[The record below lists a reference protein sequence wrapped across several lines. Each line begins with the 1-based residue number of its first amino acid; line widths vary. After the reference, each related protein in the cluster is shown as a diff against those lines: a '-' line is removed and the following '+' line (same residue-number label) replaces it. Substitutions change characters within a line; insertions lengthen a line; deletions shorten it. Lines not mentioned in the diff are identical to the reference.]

1 MQVPYSSV
9 PTADPTSKGAPEL
22 RPQVSPEAFGV
33 NIGQAVEG
41 LGKDVSHAG
50 NELYQRAIAL
60 KQLENETEAKEADA
74 QFMIEAG
81 KIHVEYDA
89 KQGKAAVDG
98 NAKYNNDLNETRQR
112 IRANLSTDM
121 ARKMYDASSLGTMGR
136 SIFHGANHAAQQ
148 LRKSAID
155 SATAQ
160 YELDT
165 KQVGD
170 DPKDDKLF
178 DNKIQRSRE
187 NADAIAAAKDL
198 HPGDPQYE
206 LLQKKMESNLWRS
219 RIEGLARTAPSEARK
234 LLDDNKAKI
243 LEADFMHSDQV
254 VRNVSRTVDAVNI
267 ANDVY
272 EANKGTPEQPG
283 MTLKQMEDAAR
294 AKAKEVNPNDPILE
308 QHAVSSVATRFFQD
322 KRATQQENWA
332 ADNQIHSL
340 VISNK
345 YRNIQE
351 LEADPN
357 AAKFMEQM
365 SPAARRSL
373 PAYVANYWKN
383 YNAKDTNDNFIRL
396 KGMAA
401 NNLEQFMNADFSNE
415 KLNPTDLR
423 SLEALRSK
431 LKGEPGGDPRVD
443 TAVRQMRAAFG
454 TQMEALKIFKRVKG
468 NEEDYDHFTG
478 TLQSAL
484 DVWRETHGRPAS
496 YKDIVDIIG
505 PQVLYQR
512 NEPGMLWGTNKKAF
526 YDQTVPARFTE
537 KFTED
542 VKAVT
547 GGKEPTEQQVYKAF
561 VKQQLLQLF
570 TKPTAKGGSA
580 AP

>member
-1 MQVPYSSV
+1 MQVPYSPV
-9 PTADPTSKGAPEL
+9 PTADPSSRGTPEF
-22 RPQVSPEAFGV
+22 RPQVPSEAFGV

-41 LGKDVSHAG
+41 LGKDISHAG
-50 NELYQRAIAL
+50 NELYTRAIAL

-74 QFMIEAG
+74 QYMIKAG
-81 KIHVEYDA
+81 ELHANYSA
-89 KQGKAAVDG
+89 LQGRAAVE
-98 NAKYNNDLNETRQR
+98 AYPAYQAQLNEERQKLR
-112 IRANLSTDM
+112 QNLSTDM
-121 ARKMYDASSLGTMGR
+121 ARKMYDSSSLSTMSR
-136 SIFHGANHAAQQ
+136 SIFNGAGHAATQ
-148 LRKSAID
+148 LRKSAVD
-155 SATAQ
+155 GATAQ

-165 KQVGD
+165 KSVGD
-170 DPKDDKLF
+170 DPRNPALFEEKL
-178 DNKIQRSRE
+178 QRSRM

-198 HPGDPQYE
+198 HPGDPQYD
-206 LLQKKMESNLWRS
+206 LMVKKFESNLWRS

-234 LLDDNKAKI
+234 LLDDNKSQM

-254 VRNVSRTVDAVNI
+254 VRNTSRTVDAVNI

-272 EANKGTPEQPG
+272 ETNKGTDEKPG

-308 QHAVSSVATRFFQD
+308 QHAVQSVAARFFQD
-322 KRATQQENWA
+322 KRATQQENWT
-332 ADNQIHSL
+332 ADNSVHSL
-340 VISNK
+340 IISNK

-357 AAKFMEQM
+357 AAKFIEQM
-365 SPAARRSL
+365 SPQARRSL

-401 NNLEQFMNADFSNE
+401 NNLEEFMNADFSTE

-443 TAVRQMRAAFG
+443 TAIRQMRGSFAS
-454 TQMEALKIFKRVKG
+454 QMEALGIFKRTKD
-468 NEEDYDHFTG
+468 NKEDYDHFTG

-484 DVWRETHGRPAS
+484 DAWRDTHGKPAS
-496 YKDIVDIIG
+496 YKDITETIG

-512 NEPGMLWGTNKKAF
+512 NEPGMLWGTNKKPF
-526 YDQTVPARFTE
+526 YNQDVPARFTE
-537 KFTED
+537 KFTSD
-542 VKAVT
+542 VLAAT
-547 GGKEPTEQQVYKAF
+547 GKEPTTEQIYKAY

-570 TKPTAKGGSA
+570 TKPTAKGGSS